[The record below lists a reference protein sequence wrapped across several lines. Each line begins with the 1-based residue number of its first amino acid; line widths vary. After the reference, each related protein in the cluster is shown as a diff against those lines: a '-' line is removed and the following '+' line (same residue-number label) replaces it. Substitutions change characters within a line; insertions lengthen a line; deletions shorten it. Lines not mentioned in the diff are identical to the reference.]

1 MRYYLQCF
9 YCQTGS
15 AMYAKCILLGMPSYL
30 LLLWCNMC
38 SRWISTDTNNI
49 VFLLMNKYSFFL
61 VWLQPCACL
70 FCDYPPIITHRR
82 VQVQTPDEVLQRW
95 YQPHQRH
102 SPPLFPC
109 SLLPLLHLWNFA
121 RNAGK
126 ENSRC
131 ILETLTHSRSPM
143 FAGNLLRLG
152 FFLL

>member
-1 MRYYLQCF
+1 MFYYLLCMRYYLQCF

-82 VQVQTPDEVLQRW
+82 VQVQTRWGSTALISTSPEPFAAYLPLQFTAVASPETPKKRIAVL
-95 YQPHQRH
+95 
-102 SPPLFPC
+102 SVA
-109 SLLPLLHLWNFA
+109 SLLY
-121 RNAGK
+121 
-126 ENSRC
+126 
-131 ILETLTHSRSPM
+131 
-143 FAGNLLRLG
+143 GNKTDL
-152 FFLL
+152 